1 MNPILEQMQSLN
13 RQPTQNSRQQ
23 SQSQGIANLMALKGN
38 RTMVDRV
45 FNNMMADNPQF
56 REFVNANRGKS
67 PKQIANDYGLNYSD
81 ILKIVN

>member
-1 MNPILEQMQSLN
+1 
-13 RQPTQNSRQQ
+13 
-23 SQSQGIANLMALKGN
+23 MALKGN